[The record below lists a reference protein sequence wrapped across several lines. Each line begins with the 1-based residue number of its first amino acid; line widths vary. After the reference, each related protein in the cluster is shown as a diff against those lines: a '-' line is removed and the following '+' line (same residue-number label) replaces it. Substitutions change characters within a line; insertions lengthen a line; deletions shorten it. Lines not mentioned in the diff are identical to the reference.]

1 MNGLSNQIKK
11 IVILVLVLA
20 VPGSLYYLLTQ
31 KGKNRYKPLPI
42 YGPKQV
48 AKTGHTRRGKYI
60 PDTIYHQLP
69 DFTLTNQLGKPV
81 KLKDFDYKVFVVN
94 FFYGHCPEVCANVNK
109 NIDRLAGAFR
119 KNKMVKFVSITV
131 DPQRDDVK
139 ALEAYAKP
147 FGFPADKWMFL
158 TGDTTTIY
166 GLARNGFLVNAVK
179 VDNNFIFDSKLIL
192 MDAEKRIR
200 GTYDGTNLQ
209 DVARLN
215 DEIKVQIA
223 EELRKIKAPD

>member
-69 DFTLTNQLGKPV
+69 DFTLTNQAGKPV
-81 KLKDFDYKVFVVN
+81 KLKDLDYKVFVVN
-94 FFYGHCPEVCANVNK
+94 FFYGHCPEVCTNVNK